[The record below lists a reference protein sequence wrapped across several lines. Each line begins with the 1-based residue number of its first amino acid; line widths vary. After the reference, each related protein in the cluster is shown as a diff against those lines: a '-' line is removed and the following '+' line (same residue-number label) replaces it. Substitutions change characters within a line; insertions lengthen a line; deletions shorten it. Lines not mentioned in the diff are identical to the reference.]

1 MPAGRITGFS
11 GIVPRAGARILRDN
25 EAQIAANCR
34 FTSGYFVPLR
44 APLNLSLVTVPTI
57 VAMYRMVDAAGA
69 GFMLAWDRD
78 VDAVRG
84 PVESDPTYRTYFTGA
99 GEPRVTNL
107 ALATASTP
115 YPAQWFVLGVTPPV
129 TAPSVSHAG
138 GAGAVV
144 SRAFRYT
151 FVTPWGEESAPS
163 PESAVVSGRVDGTW
177 TVGVPDVAPLNT
189 FTVTGSSWSA
199 GVATLTVASTFGLR
213 VGEETTVAGM
223 NPAGF
228 NGTRRRI
235 SALTPTSVS
244 FLLAVNP
251 GAFVAGGT
259 IVREAPH
266 NTSGMVK
273 RIYWSETTA
282 SGNRYG
288 QVDEC
293 PVATTSRAV
302 PGNTL
307 ATNSLVTVGWAMP
320 PADLKGLVAMPNNF
334 LAGFRANEVWFSQ
347 INVPYAWS
355 FSEALSHEVVGMAVT
370 GSTLIVGT
378 NGAPY
383 TVSGIDPQ
391 SLSVL
396 QENAPYPCVSK
407 RSMVVL
413 EGRVAYASTQGLV
426 GASGPGNFG
435 NLSRNIYTKEEWEA
449 INPATFFAANHQG
462 RYVTTYSTGID
473 RQMLIFDPSEFA
485 SAVTANVKGMVLYGE
500 QATGRL
506 YLSIEN
512 VVHEWDADYGR
523 KLPGE
528 FMSKEFVFP
537 MACNIGVARIE
548 ADFSITPQEAAALIA
563 ARNAILTSNQAI
575 LTSLVTR
582 GPLNTSALNSR
593 RLGGSRT
600 RMVPALVLDEC
611 QFQIITD
618 GVVRDTRDVV
628 SSDWIRLR
636 SGYTSDNMT
645 IRVAGNV
652 LIKAVQYA
660 ETIKQARQA

>member
-44 APLNLSLVTVPTI
+44 APLNLNLVTVPTI
-57 VAMYRMVDAAGA
+57 GSMYRMVDAAGA

-129 TAPSVSHAG
+129 TAPAVSHAG

-144 SRAFRYT
+144 SRSFRYT

-228 NGTRRRI
+228 NGARRRI

-259 IVREAPH
+259 IARDAPH

-273 RIYWSETTA
+273 RIYWSETTV

-293 PVATTSRAV
+293 PVATVSRAV

-320 PADLKGLVAMPNNF
+320 PTDLKGLVAMPNNF

-355 FSEALSHEVVGMAVT
+355 FSEALAHEVVAIAAT

-378 NGAPY
+378 NGSPY

-396 QENAPYPCVSK
+396 QESSPFPCVSK

-413 EGRVAYASTQGLV
+413 EGRVAYASPQGLV

-435 NLSRNIYTKEEWEA
+435 IITRNVFTEEEWT
-449 INPATFFAANHQG
+449 PLFPQTFFAANYRG
-462 RYVTTYSTGID
+462 RYVTTYCGINGC
-473 RQMLIFDPSEFA
+473 QMLIFDPSEFA
-485 SAVTANVKGMVLYGE
+485 SAVTANVKGLVLYGE

-506 YLSIEN
+506 YLTIDN
-512 VVHEWDADYGR
+512 VVHEWDADRGR
-523 KLPGE
+523 RLAGE

-537 MACNIGVARIE
+537 MACNIAVARIE
-548 ADFSITPQEAAALIA
+548 ADFAMSPEDAAALIA
-563 ARNAILTSNQAI
+563 VRNGVLASNQAI
-575 LTSLVTR
+575 LTSLITR
-582 GPLNTSALNSR
+582 GPLNTSALNAR

-600 RMVPALVLDEC
+600 QMVPTLSLDEC

-618 GVVRDTRDVV
+618 GVVRDTRDIA

-636 SGYTSDNMT
+636 GGYTSDNMT
-645 IRVAGNV
+645 IRIAGNV
-652 LIKAVQYA
+652 TVKAVQFA
-660 ETIKQARQA
+660 ESIKQARQA